1 MTTREYQEAYDDD
14 SDRVREWPAL
24 DTQEPEPEPAPCRC
38 GECIEADAAD
48 REREFALEGDPL
60 AMWDEIV
67 KLRTLCGKAAD
78 QLERVVAERDAALEY
93 IAGLAATL
101 AVKP

>member
-14 SDRVREWPAL
+14 ADRVRSWPAQ
-24 DTQEPEPEPAPCRC
+24 DAQEPLS
-38 GECIEADAAD
+38 DV
-48 REREFALEGDPL
+48 EREFALEGDPF

-67 KLRTLCGKAAD
+67 RLRILCGKAAD
-78 QLERVVAERDAALEY
+78 HLERVMAERDAALEY

-101 AVKP
+101 SVPA